1 MLAVDDVG
9 FAWRELAADTTAFRD
24 ALSFR
29 QRRVLALMVDG
40 FPQAAIARRL
50 KIRRQTVS
58 EVVHSIKQKHL
69 KFFPEAR

>member
-9 FAWRELAADTTAFRD
+9 FAWRELAADITAFRD

-29 QRRVLALMVDG
+29 QRVLALMVDS